1 MTFEEFVTTRI
12 YCDLLKRDIGDIID
26 IADGQDSVMGTSR
39 SYWSIHMLYD
49 NNYYILDNDTTGNE
63 WYLILEDDYYLSN
76 NLYTLEKLLYDWYAE
91 RGFCG

>member
-26 IADGQDSVMGTSR
+26 IADGQDSVMG
-39 SYWSIHMLYD
+39 MLYD

-63 WYLILEDDYYLSN
+63 WYLIL
-76 NLYTLEKLLYDWYAE
+76 
-91 RGFCG
+91 

>member
-26 IADGQDSVMGTSR
+26 IADGQDSVMG
-39 SYWSIHMLYD
+39 MLYD

-76 NLYTLEKLLYDWYAE
+76 NLYTLEKLLDDWYAE